1 MSVLGKPVV
10 RAAVYTRKSSDEGLD
25 QEFNSLDAQ
34 HEACSA
40 YIASQRHEGWKLI
53 KKRFDDGGI
62 SGGTL
67 ERPALQTLLADV
79 DQGLI
84 DMIVVYKIDRLT
96 RSLSD
101 FAKLIDRLEAKGCSF
116 VSVTQSFNTSSSMGR
131 LTLNVLLSFAQ
142 FEREVTAERIRDKI
156 AASKKKGMWMGG
168 MEVPGKSPFRLSG
181 KTSNVLITS
190 PYIIIISA
198 LTPSYFLVSALTSLA
213 KRAKDITASS
223 FFIY

>member
-25 QEFNSLDAQ
+25 QACNSLDAQ
-34 HEACSA
+34 HEACCA

-67 ERPALQTLLADV
+67 ERPALKALLCDV
-79 DQGLI
+79 ESGLV

-101 FAKLIDRLEAKGCSF
+101 FAKLIDCLDAKGCSF
-116 VSVTQSFNTSSSMGR
+116 VSVTQSFNTSSS
-131 LTLNVLLSFAQ
+131 
-142 FEREVTAERIRDKI
+142 I
-156 AASKKKGMWMGG
+156 
-168 MEVPGKSPFRLSG
+168 
-181 KTSNVLITS
+181 
-190 PYIIIISA
+190 
-198 LTPSYFLVSALTSLA
+198 
-213 KRAKDITASS
+213 
-223 FFIY
+223 

>member
-34 HEACSA
+34 YEACSA

-53 KKRFDDGGI
+53 KKRYDDGGI

-67 ERPALQTLLADV
+67 ERPGLKALLADV
-79 DQGLI
+79 ESGLI
-84 DMIVVYKIDRLT
+84 DMIVVYNIDRLT

-101 FAKLIDRLEAKGCSF
+101 FAKLIDCLEAKGCSF

-156 AASKKKGMWMGG
+156 AASKKKGMWIGG
-168 MEVPGKSPFRLSG
+168 MVPWGYKVHYR
-181 KTSNVLITS
+181 
-190 PYIIIISA
+190 
-198 LTPSYFLVSALTSLA
+198 
-213 KRAKDITASS
+213 
-223 FFIY
+223 

>member
-1 MSVLGKPVV
+1 MRVLGKPVV

-34 HEACSA
+34 YEACSA

-67 ERPALQTLLADV
+67 ERPALSALLADV
-79 DQGLI
+79 ESGLI

-101 FAKLIDRLEAKGCSF
+101 FANKG
-116 VSVTQSFNTSSSMGR
+116 T
-131 LTLNVLLSFAQ
+131 
-142 FEREVTAERIRDKI
+142 
-156 AASKKKGMWMGG
+156 
-168 MEVPGKSPFRLSG
+168 SG
-181 KTSNVLITS
+181 KPKCEGNLHCKG
-190 PYIIIISA
+190 
-198 LTPSYFLVSALTSLA
+198 LLVTKYNHMSLECRCGHR
-213 KRAKDITASS
+213 KH
-223 FFIY
+223 

>member
-67 ERPALQTLLADV
+67 ETYAFPVIGNMSVKEINSSHILRILSPIWVTKAETAKRVRQ
-79 DQGLI
+79 
-84 DMIVVYKIDRLT
+84 RLST
-96 RSLSD
+96 VFKYCFIPR
-101 FAKLIDRLEAKGCSF
+101 K
-116 VSVTQSFNTSSSMGR
+116 TQSR
-131 LTLNVLLSFAQ
+131 
-142 FEREVTAERIRDKI
+142 
-156 AASKKKGMWMGG
+156 
-168 MEVPGKSPFRLSG
+168 
-181 KTSNVLITS
+181 
-190 PYIIIISA
+190 
-198 LTPSYFLVSALTSLA
+198 
-213 KRAKDITASS
+213 
-223 FFIY
+223 